1 MKKTNILLFSALMLL
16 PFLSSAQNFPLL
28 NSIYSYNCNGDLDE
42 STYWIKTSDGKIL
55 KYSLELDGSK
65 ILNTK
70 QIIEKNKIIDNKI
83 FLELG
88 NKAKQVTQYD
98 ELVFGPNGSTY
109 RTIERAFGNEKFI
122 TNGRFIEANE
132 ETRSL
137 TRCGVGSSVAN
148 LAIPKIRELL
158 MVDDPNRARGEI
170 IDPRLAKSPVEKC
183 YLNVQGDQI
192 IDSCDANVIKNS
204 LAGYNRAILWKFK
217 NASEIE
223 FTAIYSNGE
232 AKSFAEMTGGKV
244 WDQIRTNSQ
253 SYKLNGNLITREIPT
268 GSGCFITLTVE
279 EKNGYRKEFFKSAS
293 PTCDS
298 ARVGANKLV
307 SEGLRSG
314 KDKGDRIINQ

>member
-1 MKKTNILLFSALMLL
+1 MKKLNFFVFAAIILC
-16 PFLSSAQNFPLL
+16 PFLVSAQSFPLL
-28 NSIYSYNCNGDLDE
+28 NNVYSINC
-42 STYWIKTSDGKIL
+42 SDGSVPNLYWAKSTDGEITRYFSIIKDNSLTYTALKVQKMKIEGN
-55 KYSLELDGSK
+55 KIYLELFENSEKSIIYDVLEIKDGGKSYRLYERVVGTK
-65 ILNTK
+65 EVIKNGYGVEPQGGETSFFSQCQPNT
-70 QIIEKNKIIDNKI
+70 
-83 FLELG
+83 
-88 NKAKQVTQYD
+88 
-98 ELVFGPNGSTY
+98 P
-109 RTIERAFGNEKFI
+109 AFE
-122 TNGRFIEANE
+122 
-132 ETRSL
+132 
-137 TRCGVGSSVAN
+137 V
-148 LAIPKIRELL
+148 
-158 MVDDPNRARGEI
+158 
-170 IDPRLAKSPVEKC
+170 LAKLLFPVITTADSRTVKKSPSEKC
-183 YLNVQGDQI
+183 YLSIQGDQT
-192 IDSCDANVIKNS
+192 IDSCDANTIKNS

-244 WDQIRTNSQ
+244 WDQIRTNIQ
-253 SYKLNGNLITREIPT
+253 SYKLNGNLITREIPA